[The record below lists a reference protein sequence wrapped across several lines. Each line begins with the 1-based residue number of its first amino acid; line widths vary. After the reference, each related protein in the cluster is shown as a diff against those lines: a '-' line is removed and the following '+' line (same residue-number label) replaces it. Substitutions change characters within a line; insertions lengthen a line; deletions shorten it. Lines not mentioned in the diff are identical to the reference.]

1 MAYCLSQSTKTFSRS
16 KLLADH
22 KTSIVIEDIGLD
34 QEPSTAAT
42 LAKPLA
48 RTVAPRLGPEGLRD
62 IFATCVVVIVLLAAM
77 EITSRFVPDYIM
89 PSPLAVWNAAKE
101 LFFSDPYHVAVTLAR
116 LAVSI
121 TIAMVAGVF
130 VGLAMGIFP
139 RVRPFLKAIV
149 VIDTGIPALSWMLI
163 AVFWFKNSETRILF
177 ILLVILLPFYA
188 LNVYEG
194 VRALPKELVDMIESF
209 RPSRWQVLR
218 YLILPHIV
226 AYIFLTTKS
235 VIGYAIRMVIFAEL
249 VASAVGIGARMNLA
263 QSTFRIDQVLA
274 WTFFLVILNLLLQAL
289 VNGIEKFGLKWRAEA
304 SIR

>member
-1 MAYCLSQSTKTFSRS
+1 MVERQGFIALDVDQASVEEGPI
-16 KLLADH
+16 AAAA
-22 KTSIVIEDIGLD
+22 IV
-34 QEPSTAAT
+34 
-42 LAKPLA
+42 KPLA
-48 RTVAPRLGPEGLRD
+48 GSIAARKNPEGRRD
-62 IFATCVVVIVLLAAM
+62 IFATCVVVVVLLVAM

-89 PSPLAVWNAAKE
+89 PSPVAVWNAARE
-101 LFFSDPYHVAVTLAR
+101 LFFSDPYQVAVTLAR
-116 LAVSI
+116 LAISV
-121 TIAMVAGVF
+121 TIAMITGVL
-130 VGLAMGIFP
+130 VGLAMGMFP
-139 RVRPFLKAIV
+139 SVRPYLKAIV

-163 AVFWFKNSETRILF
+163 AVFWFKNPESRIFF

-289 VNGIEKFGLKWRAEA
+289 VNGLEKISLKWRAEA
-304 SIR
+304 AVR

>member
-1 MAYCLSQSTKTFSRS
+1 MAERQGSIALD
-16 KLLADH
+16 ADRA
-22 KTSIVIEDIGLD
+22 SVEEGPVAAAAIV
-34 QEPSTAAT
+34 
-42 LAKPLA
+42 KPLA
-48 RTVAPRLGPEGLRD
+48 GSVAARKNPEGRRD
-62 IFATCVVVIVLLAAM
+62 IFATCVVVVVLLVAM

-89 PSPLAVWNAAKE
+89 PSPVAVWNAARE
-101 LFFSDPYHVAVTLAR
+101 LFFSDPYHVAVTLVR
-116 LAVSI
+116 LAISV
-121 TIAMVAGVF
+121 TIAMITGVL
-130 VGLAMGIFP
+130 VGLAMGMFP
-139 RVRPFLKAIV
+139 SVRPYLKAIV

-163 AVFWFKNSETRILF
+163 AVFWFKNPESRIFF

-289 VNGIEKFGLKWRAEA
+289 VNALEKISLKWRAEA
-304 SIR
+304 AVR

>member
-1 MAYCLSQSTKTFSRS
+1 MQTSSRS
-16 KLLADH
+16 EILADH
-22 KTSIVIEDIGLD
+22 KTSIVIEDVGLER
-34 QEPSTAAT
+34 EPSAAAT
-42 LAKPLA
+42 LAKPLT
-48 RTVAPRLGPEGLRD
+48 RTAAPRLGPEGLRD
-62 IFATCVVVIVLLAAM
+62 IFATCVVVLVLLAAM

-89 PSPLAVWNAAKE
+89 PSPVAVWNAAKE

-116 LAVSI
+116 LTVSVA
-121 TIAMVAGVF
+121 IAMVAGVL

-163 AVFWFKNSETRILF
+163 AVFWFRNSEARILF

-194 VRALPKELVDMIESF
+194 VRALQKELVDMIESF

-249 VASAVGIGARMNLA
+249 VASAVGIGARMNFA
-263 QSTFRIDQVLA
+263 QSTYRIEQVLA

-289 VNGIEKFGLKWRAEA
+289 VNGLEKIALKWRAEA

>member
-1 MAYCLSQSTKTFSRS
+1 MVERQGSIALG
-16 KLLADH
+16 ADRA
-22 KTSIVIEDIGLD
+22 SAEEGPIAAAAIV
-34 QEPSTAAT
+34 
-42 LAKPLA
+42 KPLA
-48 RTVAPRLGPEGLRD
+48 GSIAAPKNPEGRRD
-62 IFATCVVVIVLLAAM
+62 IFATCVVVVVLLVAM

-89 PSPLAVWNAAKE
+89 PSPVAVWNAARE
-101 LFFSDPYHVAVTLAR
+101 LFFSDPYHVAVTLVR
-116 LAVSI
+116 LAVSV
-121 TIAMVAGVF
+121 TIAMISGVL
-130 VGLAMGIFP
+130 VGLAMGMFP
-139 RVRPFLKAIV
+139 SVRPYLKAIV

-163 AVFWFKNSETRILF
+163 AVFWFRNPESRIFF

-194 VRALPKELVDMIESF
+194 VRALPKEFVDMIESF

-226 AYIFLTTKS
+226 PYIFLTTKS

-289 VNGIEKFGLKWRAEA
+289 VNGLEKISLKWRAEA
-304 SIR
+304 AVR

>member
-1 MAYCLSQSTKTFSRS
+1 MTERPVAIAVEIDRTP
-16 KLLADH
+16 AA
-22 KTSIVIEDIGLD
+22 EGPAAAGLV
-34 QEPSTAAT
+34 
-42 LAKPLA
+42 KPLA
-48 RTVAPRLGPEGLRD
+48 VAIEVRRNPEARRD
-62 IFATCVVVIVLLAAM
+62 IVATCIVVVLLLAAM

-89 PSPLAVWNAAKE
+89 PSPVAVWNAARE
-101 LFFSDPYHVAVTLAR
+101 LFFSDPYHVAVTLVR
-116 LAVSI
+116 LTISV
-121 TIAMVAGVF
+121 TIAMITGVLI
-130 VGLAMGIFP
+130 GLAMGMSAS
-139 RVRPFLKAIV
+139 VRPFLKAIV

-163 AVFWFKNSETRILF
+163 AVFWFKNPEARIFF

-274 WTFFLVILNLLLQAL
+274 WTFFLVILNLLLQAF
-289 VNGIEKFGLKWRAEA
+289 VNGLEKISLKWRAEA
-304 SIR
+304 TVR

>member
-1 MAYCLSQSTKTFSRS
+1 M
-16 KLLADH
+16 
-22 KTSIVIEDIGLD
+22 SIAVNTE
-34 QEPSTAAT
+34 TAPDEERAP
-42 LAKPLA
+42 AAGLA
-48 RTVAPRLGPEGLRD
+48 RPLTGATVPSKNLEGRRD
-62 IFATCVVVIVLLAAM
+62 VFATCVVVVVLLLAM
-77 EITSRFVPDYIM
+77 EATSRFVPDYIM
-89 PSPLAVWNAAKE
+89 PSPVAVWNAARE
-101 LFFSDPYHVAVTLAR
+101 LFFSDPYHVAVTLIR
-116 LAVSI
+116 LTVAVG
-121 TIAMVAGVF
+121 IAMVTGVL
-130 VGLAMGIFP
+130 VGLAMGMFP
-139 RVRPFLKAIV
+139 WVRPYLKAIV

-163 AVFWFKNSETRILF
+163 AVFWFKNPEARIFF

-194 VRALPKELVDMIESF
+194 VRALPKELVDMMESF
-209 RPSRWQVLR
+209 RPSRWQMLR

-289 VNGIEKFGLKWRAEA
+289 VNGLEKISLKWRAEA
-304 SIR
+304 SVR